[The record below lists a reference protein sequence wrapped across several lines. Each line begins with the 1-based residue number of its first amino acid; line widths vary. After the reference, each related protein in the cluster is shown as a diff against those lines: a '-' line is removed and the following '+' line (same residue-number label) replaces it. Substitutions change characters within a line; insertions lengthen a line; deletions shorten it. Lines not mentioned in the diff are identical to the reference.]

1 MSSEAWLKPFVWL
14 DYRLAVLFTVVIPL
28 ILLIWTLI
36 EKADSIQRLLIIY
49 WRVASL
55 LAITLY
61 LGIASLP
68 ISFVTGFIARI
79 LIPIGLW
86 FWVDINEEI
95 DDRPPSPLKWAITA
109 WRWAVT
115 VYCGLGLLLQLP
127 ILSCSILSQENLLEN
142 PACRTWLQAPWRFKE
157 LFQPNTS
164 PAFLGFLGI
173 VGLTAYVLYLS
184 YFVLVRLGRQGRSA
198 MG

>member
-1 MSSEAWLKPFVWL
+1 MSSEAWLRPFVWL

-127 ILSCSILSQENLLEN
+127 ILSCSLLSQENLLEN

>member
-127 ILSCSILSQENLLEN
+127 ILSCSLLSQENLLEN